1 LKHPS
6 FAELFEK
13 YISNTC
19 SPEEVDQLMAMLED
33 DNQEPATKELL
44 REYMLKDLNPAGYT
58 DAVLQ
63 EQLEQRFQQITQYI
77 KTEPAGTTDAV
88 VITPRAGYWWR
99 FSAAAAILLMLSA
112 GIWYWL
118 RPDATKP
125 IQVSQTHSLD
135 DIAPGSNKATLQLGD
150 GQVISLD
157 SAANRMLS
165 QQGIAVV
172 NNENGKLIYHTTTDS
187 VTNRQSVPYNKLSTP
202 AGGQYQ
208 LLLPDGTQVWL
219 NAASGIQYPVAFTG
233 NERRVT
239 VTGEVYFEVKP
250 LFHKRAQA
258 SSNGDNEK
266 IPFIV
271 QVQKSLGIV
280 QEVQVLGT
288 HFNINAYEDEET
300 VKTTLLEG
308 KVKIASSEWQVA
320 SRNSATKNSKQDVIL
335 HPGEQAVQTP
345 HLPLTTNHSPD
356 LNQVMAWKNGLFV
369 FDGVDLK
376 TVLRQLARWYDVEIT
391 FEKGAPVS
399 ELFNGTMQ
407 RNLSLNQIIIGLNGM
422 GVHVKK
428 EGKKLLV
435 TP

>member
-1 LKHPS
+1 MEQLS
-6 FAELFEK
+6 FAELFDK
-13 YISNTC
+13 YVNDAC

-33 DNQEPATKELL
+33 DNQELATKERL
-44 REYMLKDLNPAGYT
+44 REYMLKDLPEGYSDPA
-58 DAVLQ
+58 LK

-77 KTEPAGTTDAV
+77 KTDTAGNTATV
-88 VITPRAGYWWR
+88 VITPHAGFWWR
-99 FSAAAAILLMLSA
+99 LSVAAVILLMLSA

-118 RPDATKP
+118 RPDVTQP
-125 IQVSQTHSLD
+125 IQVTQKHSSD
-135 DIAPGSNKATLQLGD
+135 DIAPGSNKATLQLAD
-150 GQVISLD
+150 GRLISLD
-157 SAANRMLS
+157 STANSTLS
-165 QQGIAVV
+165 RQGIAVV

-187 VTNRQSVPYNKLSTP
+187 LGNRQSVPYNKLSTP

-219 NAASGIQYPVAFTG
+219 NASSSIQFPVAFTG
-233 NERRVT
+233 SERRVT
-239 VTGEVYFEVKP
+239 VSGEVYFEVK
-250 LFHKRAQA
+250 HQA
-258 SSNGDNEK
+258 VSLPTSREGKGGGRK

-271 QVQKSLGIV
+271 QVQKSSGIV
-280 QEVQVLGT
+280 QEVEVLGT

-308 KVKIASSEWQVA
+308 SVKVKPEIGGQKSDVGSQKTEILKPGQQAQLSVE
-320 SRNSATKNSKQDVIL
+320 NNNITIDKN
-335 HPGEQAVQTP
+335 AN
-345 HLPLTTNHSPD
+345 TT
-356 LNQVMAWKNGLFV
+356 QVMAWKNGLFV

-399 ELFNGTMQ
+399 ELFNGAMQ
-407 RNLSLNQIIIGLNGM
+407 NNLSLNQMIKGLDGM

>member
-1 LKHPS
+1 LEQPS

-13 YISNTC
+13 YVNDAC

-33 DNQEPATKELL
+33 DNQELAKKELL
-44 REYMLKDLNPAGYT
+44 REYMLKDLPEGYSDPA
-58 DAVLQ
+58 LQ
-63 EQLEQRFQQITQYI
+63 EQLELRFQQITQYI
-77 KTEPAGTTDAV
+77 KTDSAGTTATV
-88 VITPRAGYWWR
+88 VITPRAGFWWR
-99 FSAAAAILLMLSA
+99 LSVAAVILLMLSA

-118 RPDATKP
+118 RPVSTQP
-125 IQVSQTHSLD
+125 IQVTQKHSSD
-135 DIAPGSNKATLQLGD
+135 DIAPGSNKATLLLAD
-150 GQVISLD
+150 GRLISLD
-157 SAANRMLS
+157 SATNSTLS
-165 QQGIAVV
+165 QQGLAVV

-187 VTNRQSVPYNKLSTP
+187 LGNRQSVPYNKLSTP

-219 NAASGIQYPVAFTG
+219 NAASSIQYPVAFTG
-233 NERRVT
+233 SERRVT
-239 VTGEVYFEVKP
+239 VSGEAYFEVKP
-250 LFHKRAQA
+250 LSPKGGP
-258 SSNGDNEK
+258 NGNNAK

-271 QVQKSLGIV
+271 QVQKSSGIV
-280 QEVQVLGT
+280 QEVEVLGT

-308 KVKIASSEWQVA
+308 SVKVKPEAGSWKSEVLKPGQQAQVHVE
-320 SRNSATKNSKQDVIL
+320 NNKLTIDKN
-335 HPGEQAVQTP
+335 AN
-345 HLPLTTNHSPD
+345 TT
-356 LNQVMAWKNGLFV
+356 QVMAWKNGLFV

-407 RNLSLNQIIIGLNGM
+407 RNLSLNQIITGLDGM